1 MKPNQQGINA
11 VMEIASSD
19 LDHQLSPV
27 QLERKDELISIL
39 QNYLNCSWTFEQ
51 SLQGFLK
58 LGIPTDVLDRM
69 REIKNVEEAPLRSSD
84 DQNDDFNHK
93 KSRPWSPI
101 EDTRLLAGII
111 RYGLENWSTVAMFVG
126 NDRTRAQCS
135 QRWSRGLNPR
145 ISKDTW
151 STEEENLLIQLV
163 QQYGDK
169 SWTKIS
175 SMLGNRSDVQ
185 CRYHFHQISK
195 NQSNSFSSAPNPVPN
210 MQFRNLEQISSH
222 PNVRQTPRFSL
233 PNVALSPLNT
243 QKLPQPQ
250 IQQPQIQQP
259 QNQQQFVNC
268 SPLGFRPLYTGLMAP
283 PAPIPPPPIVM
294 NGQMNY
300 NPGPSF
306 NYYDNGADNSVDCE
320 SFIETDNYAPGNN
333 FINNSSNVSQLSFP
347 PPKFNAPFRNGPNPI
362 NQPNRRFASPSQ
374 IASIPN
380 SPTDMD
386 EINIDGFLQRFK

>member
-1 MKPNQQGINA
+1 MKPNQQGISA
-11 VMEIASSD
+11 VLEIASSD

-27 QLERKDELISIL
+27 QLEKKDELINIL
-39 QNYLNCSWTFEQ
+39 QNYLNLSWTYEQ
-51 SLQGFLK
+51 SLQAFLK
-58 LGIPTDVLDRM
+58 LGIQTDVLDRM
-69 REIKNVEEAPLRSSD
+69 KEIKNVEEAPLRSTDDQSD
-84 DQNDDFNHK
+84 DYNHK
-93 KSRPWSPI
+93 KSRPWSPV

-111 RYGLENWSTVAMFVG
+111 RYGLDNWSTVAMFVG

-151 STEEENLLIQLV
+151 SSEEENLLIQLV

-195 NQSNSFSSAPNPVPN
+195 NQPNSFSSAPNPSPHL
-210 MQFRNLEQISSH
+210 QFRNLEQISSH
-222 PNVRQTPRFSL
+222 PNVRQSPRFSL

-250 IQQPQIQQP
+250 IQPP
-259 QNQQQFVNC
+259 QNQQFVNC
-268 SPLGFRPLYTGLMAP
+268 SPLGFPPLYPGLMQQ
-283 PAPIPPPPIVM
+283 PAPVPPPPILM
-294 NGQMNY
+294 NGKMNY
-300 NPGPSF
+300 DPNQNF
-306 NYYDNGADNSVDCE
+306 NYHENGFDNSIDCE
-320 SFIETDNYAPGNN
+320 SFIDNDSYTPN
-333 FINNSSNVSQLSFP
+333 NNSNYQYNTNGTNVSQFSFP
-347 PPKFNAPFRNGPNPI
+347 PPKLNAPFRNPPNVVNP
-362 NQPNRRFASPSQ
+362 PNRRFASPSQ

-380 SPTDMD
+380 STDID
-386 EINIDGFLQRFK
+386 EINIDGFLQMFK